1 MRERGPHA
9 HDDDRRDKDERHRRR
24 QRFESVLQFAF
35 GFHDEPGAAKQGIGH
50 DEAEACEETEW
61 TEPVKTAAVVG
72 SPRHLE
78 GVDEGAQR
86 DALRE
91 GRDVGAPGEG
101 LVPERPV
108 RLVRLEAEFES
119 DAAPDQSCQHKE
131 DRDVERAQQD
141 GISEREDSHQRGSS
155 QHQPGLVAIPDR
167 RNRVHHGIAIAPAAD
182 EREQDADSEVE
193 TVHHH
198 IHHQS
203 KADDH
208 GPDDR
213 KIDAHRY
220 LLLPPGK
227 SIAGSMRSGTADKG
241 RAGRP
246 LGPSGSGGCSPCGWR
261 PFATSITMYLMPVP
275 NTARYMTMN
284 TISVIERVSAEWFDT
299 ASFVRITPYT
309 TQGWRPISV
318 VNHPARSATRPAG
331 PISTAKRRKTFDR

>member
-35 GFHDEPGAAKQGIGH
+35 GLHDEPGAAEQAVGH
-50 DEAEACEETEW
+50 DEADACEETER
-61 TEPVKTAAVVG
+61 TQPVKTAAVVG
-72 SPRHLE
+72 GLSHFE
-78 GVDEGAQR
+78 TVDEGAQR

-91 GRDVGAPGEG
+91 RRDVGTPREG

-119 DAAPDQSCQHKE
+119 DAAPDQSCQHEE
-131 DRDVERAQQD
+131 DRDVERAEQH
-141 GISEREDSHQRGSS
+141 GISKRKCCHQRRSS
-155 QHQPGLVAIPDR
+155 QYQPGLVAVPDR
-167 RNRVHHGIAIAPAAD
+167 RNRVHQGVAIAPVAD
-182 EREQDADSEVE
+182 ERKQDADSEIE

-208 GPDDR
+208 GPDDG

-246 LGPSGSGGCSPCGWR
+246 LCPSGSGGCWPCGWGS
-261 PFATSITMYLMPVP
+261 FATSISMYLMPVP
-275 NTARYMTMN
+275 KTATYMTMN
-284 TISVIERVSAEWFDT
+284 TMSIIE
-299 ASFVRITPYT
+299 
-309 TQGWRPISV
+309 
-318 VNHPARSATRPAG
+318 
-331 PISTAKRRKTFDR
+331 